1 MRRSRSDWRRLCLI
15 HAQFV
20 VFAGIKAVLWG
31 QTTHR
36 VFLDC
41 NLMVFASGFIMHWMG
56 TRPLQ
61 QDRHLCQGAGDETP
75 T

>member
-1 MRRSRSDWRRLCLI
+1 M
-15 HAQFV
+15 HGQFV
-20 VFAGIKAVLWG
+20 LFAGITAVLWA
-31 QTTHR
+31 QTAHR

-41 NLMVFASGFIMHWMG
+41 YLMVFAAGFIVHCMG